1 MGSKEVWKRISE
13 QTDVTVLPRQ
23 SVVEIGGDRRVL
35 IEEHFGVQEYS
46 RDTITVKVRYGC
58 VTVCGGDLELTR
70 MTREQVV
77 ICGRIDAVT
86 LHRRG

>member
-1 MGSKEVWKRISE
+1 MGSKEVWKRLSE
-13 QTDVTVLPRQ
+13 QTDVTALPRQ

-70 MTREQVV
+70 MTREQVE
-77 ICGRIDAVT
+77 IGRASCRERV
-86 LHRRG
+86 